1 MFSYI
6 FVFLYILYTFGS
18 KKLFLRQANLSDPKS
33 PVVNERRRNK
43 EANKIVDVY
52 LVRAL

>member
-6 FVFLYILYTFGS
+6 FVFLYILYTFGF
-18 KKLFLRQANLSDPKS
+18 KKLFLRQANLSN

-43 EANKIVDVY
+43 EANKIVDFY